1 MSSKENMERQARN
14 LASKKSESVRVI
26 VRVRPLKES
35 EINEG
40 REAGICKVDKA
51 ARSITIK
58 NPEADRREQGR
69 AYTFD
74 NVYGMDSKQ
83 KDIYDE
89 TAAPIV
95 DGVLQGYNGTIFAYG
110 QTGAGKT
117 FTMEGV
123 ANEPHLRGIMPNAFR
138 HIFQAIAANKEEGKQ
153 FLVSASYLE
162 IYQEKVRDLLGK
174 DPTKTLSV
182 KQDMDGGFKTQGK
195 YSKANAIPQNV
206 VCNYR

>member
-1 MSSKENMERQARN
+1 MVNISINTA
-14 LASKKSESVRVI
+14 LT
-26 VRVRPLKES
+26 RPTVS
-35 EINEG
+35 FG
-40 REAGICKVDKA
+40 R
-51 ARSITIK
+51 
-58 NPEADRREQGR
+58 
-69 AYTFD
+69 
-74 NVYGMDSKQ
+74 
-83 KDIYDE
+83 
-89 TAAPIV
+89 
-95 DGVLQGYNGTIFAYG
+95 
-110 QTGAGKT
+110 
-117 FTMEGV
+117 EGV

-195 YSKANAIPQNV
+195 YSKANAVPQNV

>member
-1 MSSKENMERQARN
+1 MLNAF
-14 LASKKSESVRVI
+14 VYFWF
-26 VRVRPLKES
+26 LK
-35 EINEG
+35 
-40 REAGICKVDKA
+40 
-51 ARSITIK
+51 
-58 NPEADRREQGR
+58 

-195 YSKANAIPQNV
+195 YFKSERCSAK
-206 VCNYR
+206 CSL

>member
-69 AYTFD
+69 
-74 NVYGMDSKQ
+74 VSIQ
-83 KDIYDE
+83 KRR
-89 TAAPIV
+89 
-95 DGVLQGYNGTIFAYG
+95 N
-110 QTGAGKT
+110 
-117 FTMEGV
+117 
-123 ANEPHLRGIMPNAFR
+123 
-138 HIFQAIAANKEEGKQ
+138 
-153 FLVSASYLE
+153 SS
-162 IYQEKVRDLLGK
+162 
-174 DPTKTLSV
+174 
-182 KQDMDGGFKTQGK
+182 
-195 YSKANAIPQNV
+195 
-206 VCNYR
+206 CNYR